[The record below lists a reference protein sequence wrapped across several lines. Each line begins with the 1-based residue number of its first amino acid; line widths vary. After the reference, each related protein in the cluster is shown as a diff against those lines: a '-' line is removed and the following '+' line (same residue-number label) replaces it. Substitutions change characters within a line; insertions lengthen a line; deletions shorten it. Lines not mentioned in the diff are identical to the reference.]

1 MALTRVAA
9 SGISTGGTFVLEN
22 VNTSGIVT
30 AGTVQVGAATT
41 IHSAGIDLGSGNI
54 TSHNINSTGIITST
68 SFVGPVTGNV
78 TGDLTGNVTGNVS
91 SSGANT
97 LGSLSVTNN
106 ATVGGAL
113 TVTGDLTVN
122 GTTTTIDTAV
132 TAVDSLAIDGD
143 ATAGGSVGIGLTN
156 PTSKLHISVPNGTGQ
171 NGGIILQ
178 ETGNQEHRI
187 YVDNAHQYN
196 IINSSSGTWTW
207 DSNGVIAKL
216 TTTGLGIGTDAPTK
230 KLEVVGDIRLP
241 SNYTI
246 SWGDDTT
253 RIFRATDDIRIDTG
267 NSERL
272 RITSGGNIGIGL
284 TNPDLKLH
292 LNGTNALPST
302 TGNSPTG
309 HLTLRNKAGG
319 ASHGMFMGVSNAA
332 PYSSWIQA
340 QDANNN
346 ATNYPLLLN
355 PNGGNIGIGTDNPSA
370 KLNVYGGD
378 NTFIRLHNTSN
389 GRQGIQWWNTY
400 SGQTKKKCDITWN
413 EGNANWE
420 FRHYRSDS
428 QATRPYANIDFYGGV
443 VSPTSATD
451 FTGNLLMRIHQDG
464 NIGIGTINPQE
475 KLHVQGDVRLVD
487 NSPRIGFHDANAA
500 NNLSC
505 TGGIE
510 IFDSSG
516 TRGAYMGA
524 TEGSG
529 ALTFGVSPSAG
540 AAPKE
545 RLRINSS
552 GYVGVG
558 TDFTPQKTLHLRDS
572 NASGVQGN
580 TQLRIEKGVGGGAAP
595 GSISRNNCYIHLGGS
610 EWKTGGGGHYLIGFG
625 YSNGEVGTGFPAYV
639 GYVETSSAGYTNGDL
654 IFGTRGNTDGTN
666 SPTERMRIH
675 DNGYVEGHR
684 HPIESGSTIRT
695 QGGTGSGAATGW
707 VSVAST
713 TWDIDVNETQYMS
726 CSFEGYIQ
734 SGTYWWTW
742 RLYNSTRSE
751 YLIPFLG
758 ANRLDNTSG
767 YGSIAYIGSVH
778 SYSRQ
783 PWVAFKKSAS
793 TQTGDTI
800 QLQLHASSGGGNI
813 LYTNAAQILYARYVV
828 FHMGVTTGGS
838 DYF

>member
-1 MALTRVAA
+1 MALDRLTQITS
-9 SGISTGGTFVLEN
+9 SGISSTSTITVSAVAGSITGVVTATSLTVTGDVTSGMN
-22 VNTSGIVT
+22 VSGIVT
-30 AGTVQVGAATT
+30 ATTVQVGSATT
-41 IHSAGIDLGSGNI
+41 IHTTGIDLGSGNI

-78 TGDLTGNVTGNVS
+78 TGDLTGDVTGNVS

-97 LGSLSVTNN
+97 LGSLTVTNN

-132 TAVDSLAIDGD
+132 TAVDKLEVGANNTTVGVAITQSGTGD
-143 ATAGGSVGIGLTN
+143 ILRLYDSSTQVVTVADGGSVGIGT
-156 PTSKLHISVPNGTGQ
+156 
-171 NGGIILQ
+171 
-178 ETGNQEHRI
+178 
-187 YVDNAHQYN
+187 DN
-196 IINSSSGTWTW
+196 
-207 DSNGVIAKL
+207 
-216 TTTGLGIGTDAPTK
+216 PTK

-267 NSERL
+267 SYERL
-272 RITSGGNIGIGL
+272 RITSGGNIGIG
-284 TNPDLKLH
+284 TAVPATKL
-292 LNGTNALPST
+292 NVIGDTRVEGYSNAKIQIKR
-302 TGNSPTG
+302 TGNTVANGSIEFLG
-309 HLTLRNKAGG
+309 SDDSFGWGLIANYDAGG
-319 ASHGMFMGVSNAA
+319 SNFNIKEGSNSRL
-332 PYSSWIQA
+332 YIKS
-340 QDANNN
+340 
-346 ATNYPLLLN
+346 
-355 PNGGNIGIGTDNPSA
+355 GNIGIGTDNP
-370 KLNVYGGD
+370 
-378 NTFIRLHNTSN
+378 
-389 GRQGIQWWNTY
+389 
-400 SGQTKKKCDITWN
+400 
-413 EGNANWE
+413 
-420 FRHYRSDS
+420 
-428 QATRPYANIDFYGGV
+428 AT
-443 VSPTSATD
+443 
-451 FTGNLLMRIHQDG
+451 
-464 NIGIGTINPQE
+464 
-475 KLHVQGDVRLVD
+475 KLHVEGDVRLVD

-500 NNLSC
+500 DNLNC

-524 TEGSG
+524 TEGAG

-540 AAPKE
+540 ASPKE

-580 TQLRIEKGVGGGAAP
+580 TQLRIEKGVGSNAAP

-610 EWKTGGGGHYLIGFG
+610 EWVSGGGGNYLIGFG

-639 GYVETSSAGYTNGDL
+639 GYVETSSIGYTKGDL

-675 DNGYVEGHR
+675 DNGYVEGHG

-713 TWDIDVNETQYMS
+713 TWDIDVNETHYMS

-767 YGSIAYIGSVH
+767 YGNVAYIGYVH

-800 QLQLHASSGGGNI
+800 QLQLHASSGGGSI
-813 LYTNAAQILYARYVV
+813 LYTNASQTLYARYVV

-838 DYF
+838 TYF